1 MAGNPSEC
9 ESRSGVAFF
18 LPSGEHDLCEAKIN
32 GANHRGTS
40 QWTVWSFICSFQLMK
55 NIFLFITLLAVVT
68 DSQCQSNES
77 IARIE
82 LSKVSRGYQEYI
94 RVTPDSVNVLVQSSL
109 SSDSNA
115 DFGRK
120 LEADEWTSLVK
131 KLEGIKL
138 ADIPNLPS
146 PTMKRAHDGAYHSTI
161 TVQTKDGKEYAHGY
175 DDEDPNKALKSL
187 MKEIR
192 ALGGKKGN

>member
-1 MAGNPSEC
+1 
-9 ESRSGVAFF
+9 
-18 LPSGEHDLCEAKIN
+18 
-32 GANHRGTS
+32 
-40 QWTVWSFICSFQLMK
+40 MK
-55 NIFLFITLLAVVT
+55 NIVLFITLFAVAT
-68 DSQCQSNES
+68 GSQCQSNEN

-82 LSKVSRGYQEYI
+82 LSKVSRGHQEYI

-109 SSDSNA
+109 SSESNA

-120 LEADEWTSLVK
+120 LEADEWINLVK

-175 DDEDPNKALKSL
+175 DDEDPNKALRSFR
-187 MKEIR
+187 KELRDI
-192 ALGGKKGN
+192 AGKKGN